1 MISPNK
7 MAPTRCSAME
17 MYPAISFQTK
27 IVRCCMV
34 MCCGISLQAAE
45 PEQYIVFNRAPG
57 QGMYQGQPES
67 LGRKAFDEVLA
78 QFPNAPGKR
87 VQTAVS
93 HIFSVFRTPPET
105 TVQALRVFLDAAEQT
120 STPIVVQI
128 DTEHWWEARP
138 DLWNWWDATKLGY
151 DPANRENVEWT
162 GWSPEQAI
170 RIAWRDW
177 GKQVRVLPQPN
188 LASPRYVEACKAEL
202 QRLVPIVLEWHGKL
216 PVKKKHL
223 LIGIKLGHETSIGG
237 SAYHYE
243 RGNDLLANPA
253 ADDPVLPFDA
263 EKVLSRGRAQIGYAA
278 VKTSGIRSSG
288 SLVESDLRDVC
299 QRYLATLCREAAQL
313 GVPRDKLFAHGVG
326 WKDGE
331 LLYDAPMNP
340 DACPAWSF
348 YKHAADPSNDTG
360 VQRNLARSDA
370 PHWAACEYW
379 LASGDAKAWHDALTN
394 TLSDLRCRY
403 VCIFNWESMAAFPG
417 IAKAIHDF
425 LGASSPAQR
434 RMSQ

>member
-1 MISPNK
+1 
-7 MAPTRCSAME
+7 ME

-170 RIAWRDW
+170 KIAWRDW

-243 RGNDLLANPA
+243 RGNDLFANPA

-263 EKVLSRGRAQIGYAA
+263 ENVLSRGRAQIGYAA
-278 VKTSGIRSSG
+278 VKTSGIRTSG

-348 YKHAADPSNDTG
+348 YKHAADPRNDTG